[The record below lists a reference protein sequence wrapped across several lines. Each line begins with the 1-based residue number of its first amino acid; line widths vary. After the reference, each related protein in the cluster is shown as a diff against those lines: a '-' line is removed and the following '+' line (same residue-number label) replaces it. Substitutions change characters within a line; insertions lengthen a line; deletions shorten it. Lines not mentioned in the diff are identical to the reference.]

1 MSCGN
6 RYFYPKFGSQK
17 NSNMRNQLLMVF
29 IALFSLS
36 CNNNTDKIK
45 PTIESISESVYAS
58 GIIKSKNQYQVFA
71 SVNGLVENIFVSEG
85 DTVMPGSPILSLA
98 NETFKLNTENAR
110 LAADYADLNSN
121 KQKLNELQLAI
132 DLAKSKHSNDS
143 LLYKRQE
150 KLWND
155 KIGSKVELE
164 QRELAFENSKT
175 VLESAIIRYNDL
187 KKTLSF
193 NAEQSKNN
201 FSISRTVENDFLIRS
216 KINGRVYGLLKER
229 GEMVNTQTPLA
240 IIGDATEFILELQV
254 DEYDIVKVKIGK
266 KVFVTLDS
274 YKGQLFEAAITKINP
289 LMNERSKTFT
299 AEAVFIDPPPV
310 LYPNLTLEATILIQ
324 TKDNALIIPR
334 SYIFQEE
341 YVVNADGE
349 KIKVKLGLKDYQK
362 AEVLE
367 GLSKDDELIIP
378 QN

>member
-1 MSCGN
+1 
-6 RYFYPKFGSQK
+6 
-17 NSNMRNQLLMVF
+17 MRNPLLIIFFV
-29 IALFSLS
+29 LFAFS
-36 CNNNTDKIK
+36 CKNNTEKIN

-71 SVNGLVENIFVSEG
+71 SVNGLVDNIFVSEG
-85 DTVMPGSPILSLA
+85 DTVKPGSPILSLV
-98 NETFKLNTENAR
+98 NETSKLNTENAR
-110 LAADYADLNSN
+110 LAADFADLNSN
-121 KQKLNELQLAI
+121 KQKLVELQLAI
-132 DLAKSKHSNDS
+132 DLAKSKYNNDS

-164 QRELAFENSKT
+164 QRELAFANSKT
-175 VLESAIIRYNDL
+175 ALESAIIRYNDL
-187 KKTLSF
+187 KKTLNF
-193 NAEQSKNN
+193 NSEQSKNN
-201 FSISRTVENDFLIRS
+201 FNISKTVENDFLVRS
-216 KINGRVYGLLKER
+216 KINGKIYGLLKEK
-229 GEMVNTQTPLA
+229 GEMVTTQTPLA
-240 IIGDATEFILELQV
+240 IIGDASEFILELQV
-254 DEYDIVKVKIGK
+254 DEYDIVKVRTGK

-274 YKGQLFEAAITKINP
+274 YKGQLFEAVITKIYP

-299 AEAVFIDPPPV
+299 AEAEFTQQPPV

-324 TKDNALIIPR
+324 TKEKALTVPR

-367 GLSKDDELIIP
+367 GLSKDDEIVIP